1 MKCKALLVALA
12 LAAFCAADLHAQAPE
27 DGSAPAA
34 SEETKA
40 RKRTGRVRP
49 LPAQTAPATAAA
61 PEPAPAQPAPD
72 QEAAAPAPA
81 PEPAAAPA
89 PAPQPAPEPIAA
101 VPENRV
107 DIVNMAGPSREEV
120 AEADK
125 GRAAGAYER
134 KSISWLDA
142 IWLTDRSSRNIPDGL
157 LRELRAGVGAIL
169 SNPRYDQNPLPEG
182 LQALFVRRAN
192 QELAGGAFAGSK
204 GSEISVLTGLVNRHL
219 LPEILEIVQAEA
231 ASRAQDLAS
240 EEQMNSRIVDK
251 AKELGVTA
259 VELDKVRNAAFLV
272 VPMVRDWDHALVPR
286 KNEVP
291 SVRVSLDLGVMIWRI
306 RVADGRAEAV
316 PVKAAWTHAFGVG
329 TNTGVAAAANEKIA
343 RDAVRRALLANI
355 EVKIKELPEF
365 RVSGQVTRSGFASI
379 EAAVGEREGLRVGDK
394 MTIVVEREDSKGN
407 TIQQE
412 RGWAE
417 VSSVASASE
426 QARGGTSRLRVVA
439 GSATEGDVLS
449 EFPRLPVDVWI
460 GGDWRSLE
468 LVAGNGA
475 SLAKFGWTVQ
485 LGADFHLA
493 HVTGLRGLYFGLET
507 AFGVSSMRDRAK
519 EPCVSDGWGSYPI
532 TAPWL
537 VDERLSLTK
546 TFNLR
551 RFGLFVRG
559 AVGLAY
565 VGWDPDDG
573 DDHDLGEF
581 GNYGVLVSGSAG
593 LEFDLSRS
601 VKLRAGATWTLYG
614 WDDDEKTTLGT
625 EVEDEAL
632 SIGGAIVW
640 NPGSLPFDPANL
652 L

>member
-1 MKCKALLVALA
+1 MKCKALLVALSLVA
-12 LAAFCAADLHAQAPE
+12 LCAADLHAQAPE
-27 DGSAPAA
+27 GDSAPAA

-40 RKRTGRVRP
+40 RRRGGRVRA
-49 LPAQTAPATAAA
+49 LPAQEAAA
-61 PEPAPAQPAPD
+61 PASEQAAPPP
-72 QEAAAPAPA
+72 AAPAPA

-89 PAPQPAPEPIAA
+89 PAPAPESAPEPVAA

-192 QELAGGAFAGSK
+192 QELAGGAFAGSQ

-231 ASRAQDLAS
+231 TARAQDLAS
-240 EEQMNSRIVDK
+240 EEQLNSRIVDK
-251 AKELGVTA
+251 AKELGITA

-272 VPMVRDWDHALVPR
+272 VPMVRDWERALVPR

-306 RVADGRAEAV
+306 RVDNGRAEAV
-316 PVKAAWTHAFGVG
+316 PVKAAWTHAFGLG

-407 TIQQE
+407 TVQEE

-468 LVAGNGA
+468 LVDANGA

-532 TAPWL
+532 TAPWF

-625 EVEDEAL
+625 DVEDEAL